1 MVKLIDYQ
9 AFLCSALLVLG
20 LLGYGG
26 SAHQTADQDKDRD
39 LIRSTIATLRQA
51 SGTVNNPIAS
61 QAVQGLEALMLL
73 DQGECLHKAGT
84 SCVNP
89 YVRIVVPHIGTI
101 TILPG
106 EYIMKSRSESTSPD
120 SHPPPVFALS
130 QDMLQRGSRQVNQA
144 LTLASNAGFDG
155 GQASELEF
163 GDGIHPELPSIDFD
177 WTNTITPNFEDDWA
191 WLNDLN
197 YWVIIFWS
205 IGWFHVDLKNTN
217 FYQILKEGEM
227 KDRKFASAALNVR
240 MDLARTSRL
249 GMWALVANH
258 NYKMVTLSFQ
268 PRRTTQ

>member
-1 MVKLIDYQ
+1 MRSDSCSAFSMVKLIDYQ

-101 TILPG
+101 TIFPG

-177 WTNTITPNFEDDWA
+177 WTNAITPNFEDDWA

-197 YWVIIFWS
+197 Y
-205 IGWFHVDLKNTN
+205 
-217 FYQILKEGEM
+217 
-227 KDRKFASAALNVR
+227 
-240 MDLARTSRL
+240 
-249 GMWALVANH
+249 
-258 NYKMVTLSFQ
+258 
-268 PRRTTQ
+268 